1 MKITFRL
8 LILLLIVSCNKKSDE
23 EFPEYETQ
31 EELNNRITEGK
42 PFFDFDEVVHYQIDI
57 SKEQLLKVETS
68 EEKTP
73 EQRLFELMYLGIPK
87 NKKVEELFWRNL
99 DSIQKFRKNV
109 KKEFLDELKNKIF
122 TEKECTQDDG
132 EASRISSCAPIYR
145 DIFIFKKEGKNQGI
159 AKICFE
165 CNIFNFSY
173 TNAITE
179 CFGFNQSG
187 EIKRLKEIISE
198 NKKLK

>member
-1 MKITFRL
+1 MILFL
-8 LILLLIVSCNKKSDE
+8 LISCNKKAE
-23 EFPEYETQ
+23 QELREYETQ

-42 PFFDFDEVVHYQIDI
+42 PFFDFDEVVHYEIQV
-57 SKEQLLKVETS
+57 SKEQLLKIETS

-73 EQRLFELMYLGIPK
+73 EEQRLFELMYQGTPK
-87 NKKVEELFWRNL
+87 NKKAEELFWRNL
-99 DSIQKFRKNV
+99 DSIQKFGKNV

-122 TEKECTQDDG
+122 TEKECAQDDG
-132 EASRISSCAPIYR
+132 EVSKISSCAPIYR
-145 DIFIFKKEGKNQGI
+145 DILIFKKEGENRAI

-165 CNIFNFSY
+165 CNIFNFSK

-179 CFGFNQSG
+179 CFGFNNSD